1 MTLAAARC
9 LWPVL
14 GALVVAGPL
23 TGQTSVSIYSDGR
36 VVVRRTLPQALAKGR
51 NTLALELD
59 GVDPAMVF
67 SPDTAVTIAS
77 AVLHPAT
84 ERGAALEGALGA
96 TLSFARSKGDTLR
109 ATVVRV
115 SPPQYRLSDGRFLLV
130 EPGEPLFPPEL
141 VRTASEVSLVL
152 EAARAR
158 PATELAYVTEGASW
172 RAAYQIVVLGMAGG
186 NGQASVA
193 GSATITSQRLRADSA
208 AVQLVAG
215 TIARQLRGNPPAMAA
230 FQRAAEMSVAAPE
243 PATSEEAV
251 GEVHVYTLPARIT
264 LGRGAAV
271 TTALFPRAV
280 VPTTEQLIVP
290 GAVPWRGY
298 LAGNPSAA
306 EPDRVP
312 VQVWYT
318 LKRARG
324 TPFGDRPL
332 PGGTVQ
338 LFVGDSSGRVQ
349 LVGEATSDHA
359 AAGRDLRV
367 RAGEGFDVTAERVQ
381 TDYTQEQIPAPRR
394 GLAPRQRIT
403 ASYRVT
409 IANAKADPVTVDVRE
424 ARAGT
429 WVIVTSSIPAEKLSA
444 TEMRF
449 RVSVQAKAEA
459 TLTYTVQVES

>member
-1 MTLAAARC
+1 MKLSAFSGQLSVWLMVLAGSLPA
-9 LWPVL
+9 
-14 GALVVAGPL
+14 
-23 TGQTSVSIYSDGR
+23 QTSLSIYSDGR
-36 VVVRRTLPQALAKGR
+36 VVVRRSLPQALAKGR
-51 NTLALELD
+51 NSLTLELD
-59 GVDPAMVF
+59 GVDPAVVF
-67 SPDTAVTIAS
+67 SPDTAVTVAS
-77 AVLHPAT
+77 AVLRPAT
-84 ERGAALEGALGA
+84 ERGAALEGAVGA
-96 TLSFARSKGDTLR
+96 TLSFAHGKGDTLR

-115 SPPQYRLSDGRFLLV
+115 SPPQYRLSDGRLLLV

-141 VRTASEVSLVL
+141 VRTASQVSLVL
-152 EAARAR
+152 DAARAR

-186 NGQASVA
+186 TGQAAVS
-193 GSATITSQRLRADSA
+193 GSATVTSQRLLAESA

-215 TIARQLRGNPPAMAA
+215 
-230 FQRAAEMSVAAPE
+230 SVARSQPGSLRMMAGLARADMAVAASE

-251 GEVHVYTLPARIT
+251 GEVHVYTLSGRIT

-271 TTALFPRAV
+271 TTALFPRTV
-280 VPTTEQLIVP
+280 VPTMEQLIVP

-298 LAGNPSAA
+298 LAGNPSGA

-367 RAGEGFDVTAERVQ
+367 RAGDAFDVTAERLQ

-409 IANAKADPVTVDVRE
+409 IANAKADPVTIDVRE
-424 ARAGT
+424 AHAGT
-429 WVIVTSSIPAEKLSA
+429 WVVVTSSIPPEKLSA

-449 RVSVQAKAEA
+449 RVPVAAKAEA

>member
-1 MTLAAARC
+1 MKLSVALMVLAASLQA
-9 LWPVL
+9 
-14 GALVVAGPL
+14 
-23 TGQTSVSIYSDGR
+23 QTSLSIYSDGR
-36 VVVRRTLPQALAKGR
+36 VVARRTLPQALVKGR
-51 NTLALELD
+51 NSLALELD
-59 GVDPAMVF
+59 GVDPAVVF
-67 SPDTAVTIAS
+67 SPDTAVTVAS
-77 AVLHPAT
+77 AVLRPAT
-84 ERGAALEGALGA
+84 ERGAALEGAVGA
-96 TLSFARSKGDTLR
+96 TLSFAHGKGDTLR

-115 SPPQYRLSDGRFLLV
+115 SPPQYRLSDGRLLLV

-141 VRTASEVSLVL
+141 VRTASQVSLVL
-152 EAARAR
+152 DVARAR

-186 NGQASVA
+186 TGQAAVS
-193 GSATITSQRLRADSA
+193 GSATVTSQRLRADSA

-215 TIARQLRGNPPAMAA
+215 TIARQVRGNPPIVMA
-230 FQRAAEMSVAAPE
+230 QRAAFMAMADSIAAPS
-243 PATSEEAV
+243 ASEEAV
-251 GEVHVYTLPARIT
+251 GEVHVYTLPGRIT

-271 TTALFPRAV
+271 TTALFPRSV

-298 LAGNPSAA
+298 LAGNPSGA

-367 RAGEGFDVTAERVQ
+367 RAGDAFDVTAERVQ

-409 IANAKADPVTVDVRE
+409 IANAKADPVTIDVRE
-424 ARAGT
+424 AHAGT
-429 WVIVTSSIPAEKLSA
+429 WVVVTSSLPPEKLSA
-444 TEMRF
+444 TELRF
-449 RVSVQAKAEA
+449 RLPVAAKAEA

>member
-1 MTLAAARC
+1 MKLSVALMVLAASLQA
-9 LWPVL
+9 
-14 GALVVAGPL
+14 
-23 TGQTSVSIYSDGR
+23 QTSLSIYSDGR
-36 VVVRRTLPQALAKGR
+36 VVARRTLPQALVKGR
-51 NTLALELD
+51 NSLALELD
-59 GVDPAMVF
+59 GVDPAVVF
-67 SPDTAVTIAS
+67 SPDTAVTVAS
-77 AVLHPAT
+77 AVLRPAT
-84 ERGAALEGALGA
+84 ERGAALEGAVGA
-96 TLSFARSKGDTLR
+96 TLSFAHGKGDTLR

-115 SPPQYRLSDGRFLLV
+115 SPPQYRLSDGRLLLV

-141 VRTASEVSLVL
+141 VRTASQVSLVL
-152 EAARAR
+152 DVARAR

-186 NGQASVA
+186 TGQAAVS
-193 GSATITSQRLRADSA
+193 GSATVTSQRLRADSA

-215 TIARQLRGNPPAMAA
+215 TIARQVRGNPPIVMA
-230 FQRAAEMSVAAPE
+230 QRAAFMAMADSIAAPS
-243 PATSEEAV
+243 ASEEAV
-251 GEVHVYTLPARIT
+251 GELHVYTLPGRIT

-271 TTALFPRAV
+271 TTALFPRSV
-280 VPTTEQLIVP
+280 VPTTEQLIIP

-298 LAGNPSAA
+298 LAGNPSGA

-367 RAGEGFDVTAERVQ
+367 RAGDAFDVTAERVQ

-409 IANAKADPVTVDVRE
+409 IANAKADPVTIDVRE
-424 ARAGT
+424 AHAGT
-429 WVIVTSSIPAEKLSA
+429 WVVVTSSIPPEKLSA

-449 RVSVQAKAEA
+449 RLPVAAKAEA

>member
-1 MTLAAARC
+1 MKLSAFSGQLSVWLMVLAGSLPA
-9 LWPVL
+9 
-14 GALVVAGPL
+14 
-23 TGQTSVSIYSDGR
+23 QTSLSIYSDGR
-36 VVVRRTLPQALAKGR
+36 VVVRRSLPQALAKGR
-51 NTLALELD
+51 NSLTLELD
-59 GVDPAMVF
+59 GVDPAVVF
-67 SPDTAVTIAS
+67 SPDTAVTVAS
-77 AVLHPAT
+77 AVLRPAT
-84 ERGAALEGALGA
+84 ERGAALEGAVGA
-96 TLSFARSKGDTLR
+96 TLSFAHGKGDTLR

-115 SPPQYRLSDGRFLLV
+115 SPPQYRLSDGRLLLV

-141 VRTASEVSLVL
+141 VRTASQVSLVL
-152 EAARAR
+152 DVARAR
-158 PATELAYVTEGASW
+158 PATELA
-172 RAAYQIVVLGMAGG
+172 
-186 NGQASVA
+186 
-193 GSATITSQRLRADSA
+193 GSATVTSQRLLAESA

-215 TIARQLRGNPPAMAA
+215 
-230 FQRAAEMSVAAPE
+230 SVARSQPGSLRMMAGLARADMAVAASE

-251 GEVHVYTLPARIT
+251 GEVHVYTLSGRIT

-271 TTALFPRAV
+271 TTALFPRTV
-280 VPTTEQLIVP
+280 VPTMEQLIVP

-298 LAGNPSAA
+298 LAGNPSGA

-367 RAGEGFDVTAERVQ
+367 RAGDAFDVTAERLQ

-409 IANAKADPVTVDVRE
+409 IANAKADPVTIDVRE
-424 ARAGT
+424 AHAGT
-429 WVIVTSSIPAEKLSA
+429 WVVVTSSIPPEKLSA

-449 RVSVQAKAEA
+449 RVPVAAKAEA

>member
-1 MTLAAARC
+1 MAEMKLSVALMVLAASLQA
-9 LWPVL
+9 
-14 GALVVAGPL
+14 
-23 TGQTSVSIYSDGR
+23 QTSLSIYSDGR
-36 VVVRRTLPQALAKGR
+36 VVARRTLPQALVKGR
-51 NTLALELD
+51 NSLALELD
-59 GVDPAMVF
+59 GVDPAVVF
-67 SPDTAVTIAS
+67 SPDTAVTVAS
-77 AVLHPAT
+77 AVLRPAT
-84 ERGAALEGALGA
+84 ERGAALEGAVGA
-96 TLSFARSKGDTLR
+96 TLSFAHGKGDTLR

-115 SPPQYRLSDGRFLLV
+115 SPPQYRLSDGRLLLV

-141 VRTASEVSLVL
+141 VRTASQVSLVL
-152 EAARAR
+152 DVARAR

-186 NGQASVA
+186 TGQAAVS
-193 GSATITSQRLRADSA
+193 GSATVTSQRLRADSA

-215 TIARQLRGNPPAMAA
+215 TIARQVRGNPPIVMA
-230 FQRAAEMSVAAPE
+230 QRAAFMAMADSIAAPS
-243 PATSEEAV
+243 ASEEAV
-251 GEVHVYTLPARIT
+251 GELHVYTLPGRIT

-271 TTALFPRAV
+271 TTALFPRSV

-298 LAGNPSAA
+298 LAGNPSGA

-367 RAGEGFDVTAERVQ
+367 RAGDAFDVTAERVQ

-409 IANAKADPVTVDVRE
+409 IANAKADPVTIDVRE
-424 ARAGT
+424 AHAGT
-429 WVIVTSSIPAEKLSA
+429 WVVVTSSIPPEKLSA
-444 TEMRF
+444 TELRF
-449 RVSVQAKAEA
+449 RLPVAAKAEA